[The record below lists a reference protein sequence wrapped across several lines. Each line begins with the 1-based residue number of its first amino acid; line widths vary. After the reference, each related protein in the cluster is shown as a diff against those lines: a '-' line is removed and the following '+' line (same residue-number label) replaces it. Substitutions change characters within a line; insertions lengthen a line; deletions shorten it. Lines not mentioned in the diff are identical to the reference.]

1 MPVESS
7 LECGLGFPYV
17 LDPTNSASDEIYNI
31 SGSASDVALGMVR
44 KVGGVAGKSVT
55 LVNVYITYD
64 APIAGAFEGA
74 MLYGRRMVSEGG
86 DFSTNNEVP
95 EIVGASV
102 CQNRSIGNSLLETIR
117 SV

>member
-1 MPVESS
+1 MAVESS

-17 LDPTNSASDEIYNI
+17 LNPTNSARDYIHNV
-31 SGSASDVALGMVR
+31 SGGAGDVTLGVVR
-44 KVGGVAGKSVT
+44 KVGRVAGESIT
-55 LVNVYITYD
+55 LVNVHFTYN
-64 APIAGAFEGA
+64 ASVAGAFEGA

>member
-1 MPVESS
+1 MPIETS

-17 LDPTNSASDEIYNI
+17 LDPADSASDKIYNI
-31 SGSASDVALGMVR
+31 SSSTSDIALGMV
-44 KVGGVAGKSVT
+44 KVVRTVASESVA
-55 LVNVYITYD
+55 LLNVCFTYD

-86 DFSTNNEVP
+86 DFSPNNEVP
-95 EIVGASV
+95 EITGASV
-102 CQNRSIGNSLLETIR
+102 CKNRSIGNSLLETIR

>member
-17 LDPTNSASDEIYNI
+17 LDPTNSASDEIHNI
-31 SGSASDVALGMVR
+31 SGSASDVALGVVSMVGR
-44 KVGGVAGKSVT
+44 VAGESVT
-55 LVNVYITYD
+55 LVNVYFTYD
-64 APIAGAFEGA
+64 TPVAGAFEGA

-86 DFSTNNEVP
+86 DFSTNNEVL
-95 EIVGASV
+95 EIAGASV
-102 CQNRSIGNSLLETIR
+102 CQKRSVGNGLLETIR